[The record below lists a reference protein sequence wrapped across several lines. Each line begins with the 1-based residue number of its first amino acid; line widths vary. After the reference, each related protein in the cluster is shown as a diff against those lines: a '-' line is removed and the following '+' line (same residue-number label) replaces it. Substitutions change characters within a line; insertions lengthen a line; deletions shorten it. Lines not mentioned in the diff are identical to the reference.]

1 MGIKEKLTELQMQA
15 YNEGMRDGIV
25 SMIETLYQFK
35 TMNIDY
41 SMDEIISIL
50 EDIINR
56 LPIEDK

>member
-1 MGIKEKLTELQMQA
+1 MDIKEKLTDLQMQA
-15 YNEGMRDGIV
+15 HNDGMKDGIISV
-25 SMIETLYQFK
+25 LESLYQFK
-35 TMNIDY
+35 FMNIDY